1 MTLGWFST
9 MLGLRSDLDMFL
21 SILLPT
27 ASSCISGREN
37 YFFITEDKLSRVH
50 DVVLS
55 RYPFAFEG
63 VPLGEQA
70 NADIHV

>member
-27 ASSCISGREN
+27 ASSFISGRES
-37 YFFITEDKLSRVH
+37 YFFITEDKRSWVH
-50 DVVLS
+50 DIVLS
-55 RYPFAFEG
+55 RYLFG
-63 VPLGEQA
+63 
-70 NADIHV
+70 